1 MKKCPYCAEEIQDE
15 AIKCRYC
22 LSDLENSE
30 KSETKESKNDEFTSW
45 GKRIKQ
51 PQSQKT
57 IKEDP
62 IRSKKEEALSS
73 WGQEKTKTS
82 SDNLI
87 IPNKEKQ
94 INNDYRKYF
103 IILFLVIF
111 AAVYWVSKGTPNPSL
126 FFAAQDAKRECLS
139 LANKNKGT
147 FLLLNNEKIE
157 ANDTWIKNGMRVV
170 QLVQG
175 KGDTV
180 NFVMCVY
187 GNGMVS
193 IPGMLEQGRWR

>member
-1 MKKCPYCAEEIQDE
+1 MKKCPYCAEAIQDE

-30 KSETKESKNDEFTSW
+30 RSETKESKKDEFTSW
-45 GKRIKQ
+45 GKKIKK
-51 PQSQKT
+51 PQSQQT
-57 IKEDP
+57 MKEDK

-73 WGQEKTKTS
+73 WGQENTKTS
-82 SDNLI
+82 NDNVIL
-87 IPNKEKQ
+87 PNKVKQ
-94 INNDYRKYF
+94 INNDYTKYF
-103 IILFLVIF
+103 LILIIVIF
-111 AAVYWVSKGTPNPSL
+111 AAGYWISKGTPNPIL

-147 FLLLNNEKIE
+147 FLLLNNDKIE
-157 ANDTWIKNGMRVV
+157 ANDTWIKDGMRVV

-175 KGDTV
+175 KGDSV

-187 GNGMVS
+187 GNGMVT